1 VDGIFRKIERWIEGD
16 AIARKRLDD
25 SPWNGNKWLKK
36 SAKWAVFTLISLI
49 IGHSFLAY
57 FTGTEVL
64 AEMMQ
69 HSPFESPGAF
79 GVMAFIAGLVLFDF
93 GWFREQFCLIAC
105 PYGRLQSV
113 LMDDRTMVVAYDPDR
128 GEPRRG
134 AKVVD
139 GKSGDC
145 VNCYRCVAVC
155 PTGVDIRRGV
165 QLECIACTA
174 CADVCDTVMVKLG
187 KPKGLIRY
195 KTLDGNLDRVSP
207 FRPRSII
214 YAVLLVGITAM
225 LAYTVSHHKKFSAEF
240 VRALETPY
248 QVLPGP
254 NGQEIVTNHFK
265 LDLRNQDFSSMMVR
279 FRLEDEYKRK
289 GFEMVAVQSEL
300 VLNGG
305 ESRRVDVF
313 FKFPKSALQ
322 LGTSNAK
329 VELDG
334 IEKSELEVKLVG
346 PLN

>member
-1 VDGIFRKIERWIEGD
+1 
-16 AIARKRLDD
+16 
-25 SPWNGNKWLKK
+25 
-36 SAKWAVFTLISLI
+36 
-49 IGHSFLAY
+49 
-57 FTGTEVL
+57 
-64 AEMMQ
+64 
-69 HSPFESPGAF
+69 
-79 GVMAFIAGLVLFDF
+79 
-93 GWFREQFCLIAC
+93 
-105 PYGRLQSV
+105 
-113 LMDDRTMVVAYDPDR
+113 
-128 GEPRRG
+128 
-134 AKVVD
+134 
-139 GKSGDC
+139 
-145 VNCYRCVAVC
+145 
-155 PTGVDIRRGV
+155 
-165 QLECIACTA
+165 
-174 CADVCDTVMVKLG
+174 
-187 KPKGLIRY
+187 
-195 KTLDGNLDRVSP
+195 
-207 FRPRSII
+207 
-214 YAVLLVGITAM
+214 M